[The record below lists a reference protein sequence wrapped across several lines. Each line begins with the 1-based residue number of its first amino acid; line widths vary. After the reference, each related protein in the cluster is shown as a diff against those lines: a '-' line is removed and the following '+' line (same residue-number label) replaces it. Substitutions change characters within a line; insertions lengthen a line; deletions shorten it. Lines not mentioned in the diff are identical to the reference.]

1 MSEGVVLD
9 AVIRAPAEAAFAAI
23 TDWDGRDLWMVGTRV
38 RVVEGDGRS
47 VGSRIEATAGAG
59 PLAIVDAMVITM
71 WDPPHRIEVEHVG
84 RFVKGR
90 GSAEIHDLPH
100 GMSRVV
106 WTEDFQMPLGRL
118 GRVGWPVVRPGFS
131 VGVRHSLHTF
141 AELVESGVLP
151 RETAWPGR

>member
-23 TDWDGRDLWMVGTRV
+23 TDWEGRDLWMVGTRV
-38 RVVEGDGRS
+38 RVIEGDGRS